1 MKYLIFFLRWI
12 LATVLEHLGD
22 DSIVYLYKSVL
33 LLGFLYG
40 LYKLLCKSKLTSKK
54 STDFKLH

>member
-22 DSIVYLYKSVL
+22 DSIVYLYKSVYYL
-33 LLGFLYG
+33 AF
-40 LYKLLCKSKLTSKK
+40 YKLLYKSKVTSKK